1 MHIIAYV
8 QHTLHIFML
17 QDNRQTCTIVSAFA
31 GLKNKNPL
39 DSSLPDF
46 VGSDSNAC
54 KLSIPTF

>member
-1 MHIIAYV
+1 MYNIPCIYLCYKTTDKPV
-8 QHTLHIFML
+8 P
-17 QDNRQTCTIVSAFA
+17 
-31 GLKNKNPL
+31 LKNKNPL